1 LQLPQVAP
9 SELEHVLL
17 THPDVVD
24 AAVVGIPDE
33 DSGELPRAY
42 VIKRNNSPLTEE
54 QVAKFVEGNLI

>member
-1 LQLPQVAP
+1 LKLSQVAP

-42 VIKRNNSPLTEE
+42 VIKRSNSSLTEE
-54 QVAKFVEGNLI
+54 QVAAFVEGILS

>member
-1 LQLPQVAP
+1 M
-9 SELEHVLL
+9 L

-42 VIKRNNSPLTEE
+42 VIKRSNSPLTEE